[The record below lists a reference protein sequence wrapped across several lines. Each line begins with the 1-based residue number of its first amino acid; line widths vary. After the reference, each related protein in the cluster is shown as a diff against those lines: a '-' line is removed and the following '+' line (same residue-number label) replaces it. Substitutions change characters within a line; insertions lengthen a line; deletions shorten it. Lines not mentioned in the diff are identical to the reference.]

1 MPKLPN
7 LSPRK
12 LTKFLVKN
20 GFQLDHATGSHFI
33 YFNPQT
39 KRRVTIPKHA
49 KDLPKGTIISILKES
64 GFSKDDLANFFNWY
78 NQLMFLPFLSAILEI
93 VSIFI
98 K

>member
-1 MPKLPN
+1 MSKLLN

-12 LTKFLVKN
+12 LIKFLVKN

-39 KRRVTIPKHA
+39 RRRVTVPKHT

-64 GFSKDDLANFFNWY
+64 GFSKEDLMNFFN
-78 NQLMFLPFLSAILEI
+78 
-93 VSIFI
+93 
-98 K
+98 